1 MKATRH
7 FENAPES
14 VPAARRF
21 AMDALTG
28 IGRDTLD
35 AVELMVSE
43 LVTNCIRHTASEFD
57 LTITRT
63 QGEIFVEATDAGRES
78 PRLRDPGPNDPSGR
92 GLRIVDLLAT
102 SWGIRMAQNSKTV
115 WLCITLGA

>member
-1 MKATRH
+1 MRATRH

-21 AMDALTG
+21 ATETLHG
-28 IGRDTLD
+28 VGPDTLE

-43 LVTNCIRHTASEFD
+43 LVTNCICHAGSEFD

-63 QGEIFVEATDAGRES
+63 PREVVVEATDHGAET
-78 PRLRDPGPNDPSGR
+78 PRLRDPGPTDPSGR

-102 SWGIRMAQNSKTV
+102 SWGIKMAGRSKTV
-115 WLCITLGA
+115 WLRVAM